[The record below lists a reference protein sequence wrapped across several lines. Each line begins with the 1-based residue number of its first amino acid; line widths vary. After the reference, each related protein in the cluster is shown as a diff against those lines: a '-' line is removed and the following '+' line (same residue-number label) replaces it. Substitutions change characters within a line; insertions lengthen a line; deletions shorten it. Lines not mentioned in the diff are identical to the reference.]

1 MQHLSAIKVRIVRR
15 LIYVLCLACLL
26 ASYPSSLSVRESQ
39 AQAELE
45 IRGSISFKITRGRLL
60 FKIGEVVNLSP
71 SKLPSGGIELAL
83 WLSRKPYDP
92 MQQLKGA
99 KLASCSFAGITGGDV
114 IASASCQ
121 GRLKFISRGKYY
133 VILTLSEL
141 DSATNTPVVRD
152 SFTFSKRL
160 KL

>member
-1 MQHLSAIKVRIVRR
+1 MQTRSASKVLIVPR
-15 LIYVLCLACLL
+15 LIRFLCLAYLL

-39 AQAELE
+39 AQTELE

-60 FKIGEVVNLSP
+60 FRVGEVVNLSP

-92 MQQLKGA
+92 TQELKGA
-99 KLASCSFAGITGGDV
+99 KLASCSFAGISGGDV
-114 IASASCQ
+114 LASASCQ

-133 VILTLSEL
+133 IIITLSEI
-141 DSATNTPVVRD
+141 DSATNTLVVRD